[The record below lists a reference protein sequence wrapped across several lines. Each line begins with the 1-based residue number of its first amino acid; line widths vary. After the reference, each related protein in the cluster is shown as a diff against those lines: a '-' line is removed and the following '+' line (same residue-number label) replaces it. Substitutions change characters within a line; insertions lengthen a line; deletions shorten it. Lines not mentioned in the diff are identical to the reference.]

1 MMFDFLI
8 PITIV
13 WILTAGVYRL
23 FELCIRRKERM
34 MLIEKMGA
42 ELHPSGLNGG
52 FEFPAFPNVS
62 PTSFSGLKI
71 GCLLIG
77 IGLGL
82 VTGLILVVHLGCREY
97 SNQWDIFTVAY
108 LAPVLIFGG
117 LGLLIAFLIEN
128 KVTKK
133 ARISE

>member
-1 MMFDFLI
+1 MFDFVV

-34 MLIEKMGA
+34 ILIEKIGA
-42 ELHPSGLNGG
+42 ELQPSILNGG
-52 FEFPAFPNVS
+52 FDFLNVS
-62 PTSFSGLKI
+62 FKSFSGLKI

-82 VTGLILVVHLGCREY
+82 VAGLIIVVHLGCQDY
-97 SNQWDIFTVAY
+97 NNKWDMFTVAY

-133 ARISE
+133 VRSSE